1 MRHEIVM
8 PQMGESITTG
18 TITKWHKNV
27 GDKIEV
33 DETLLEISTDKVE
46 SEIPSPYAGT
56 IVELLYK
63 EGDTVDV
70 QKLIAVVDDA
80 EGAVATK
87 SAPKAEAA
95 SAPAAAPA
103 AQAAPAAA
111 SNGGGERHEVVMPQM
126 GESITTGTIT
136 KWHKKVGDKIEVD
149 ETLLEISTDKVE
161 SEIPSPYSGTILE
174 LLYKEGDT
182 VDVQKL
188 IAVIGEAGAAAPA
201 AKAAAPAPAA
211 TQATVQT
218 SAPKA
223 AAPAAASHNET
234 TDDRFYTPLVKAM
247 AKDAGIPLSELAS
260 IKGSGAAGRV
270 NRADFEAYVAGGR
283 KSKGAAA
290 PAAASSSKAAAP
302 SAPQSFTPAFR
313 PGERVTIVPMD
324 NMRKAI
330 AKNMQA
336 SKLTSPHVNSIDEVD
351 MTNLVKFR
359 ESFKKQFEKEEG
371 FSLTYT
377 HFILYAIVQALKEFP
392 IVNSSID
399 GDNIVY
405 KKDINLGCAVAVP
418 GNGLVVPVIKGADNL
433 NIRGIAR
440 ALDILVQKAKT
451 KKLTM
456 DDMSGG
462 TYTFTNNGSFGILA
476 ATPVILQPQVGIF
489 CVGTIAKRPI
499 VTKDD
504 AIAIRQMMY
513 ATHTYDHRVID
524 GDVGSKFLRHV
535 INTLQTMDPAGLF

>member
-18 TITKWHKNV
+18 TITKWHKAV
-27 GDKIEV
+27 GDSIAL
-33 DETLLEISTDKVE
+33 DEILLEISTDKVE
-46 SEIPSPYAGT
+46 SEIPSPVSG
-56 IVELLYK
+56 
-63 EGDTVDV
+63 
-70 QKLIAVVDDA
+70 
-80 EGAVATK
+80 
-87 SAPKAEAA
+87 
-95 SAPAAAPA
+95 
-103 AQAAPAAA
+103 
-111 SNGGGERHEVVMPQM
+111 R
-126 GESITTGTIT
+126 
-136 KWHKKVGDKIEVD
+136 IE
-149 ETLLEISTDKVE
+149 
-161 SEIPSPYSGTILE
+161 E

-188 IAVIGEAGAAAPA
+188 IAVIEDDPASAG
-201 AKAAAPAPAA
+201 
-211 TQATVQT
+211 
-218 SAPKA
+218 APKA
-223 AAPAAASHNET
+223 AAKSAAPAAAKTEAAPAAQATKAASAPAAAEEADDSHET
-234 TDDRFYTPLVKAM
+234 QSEDGRFYTPLVKAM
-247 AKDAGIPLSELAS
+247 AKDAGVPLSELAN

-270 NRADFEAYVAGGR
+270 NKADFEAYVAGGR
-283 KSKGAAA
+283 KNAGKSSQASA
-290 PAAASSSKAAAP
+290 PAKSG
-302 SAPQSFTPAFR
+302 SAPTMSAPA
-313 PGERVTIVPMD
+313 PLVAAYGKGDRVEIVPMD

-336 SKLTSPHVNSIDEVD
+336 SKLISPHVNSIDEVD

-359 ESFKKQFEKEEG
+359 EGYKKQFEKEEG
-371 FSLTYT
+371 FALTYT
-377 HFILYAIVQALKEFP
+377 HFILYALVQALKEFP
-392 IVNSSID
+392 VVNSSID

-418 GNGLVVPVIKGADNL
+418 GNGLVVPVIRGADNL

-440 ALDILVQKAKT
+440 ALDVLVKKAKT

-456 DDMSGG
+456 DDLTGG

-524 GDVGSKFLRHV
+524 GEVGSKFLRHV